1 MAELLFAPLI
11 DRIRTTGGQVLG
23 SQLVEEVT
31 TGDDGAVTS
40 VVARC
45 QPPASPPRSDLHA
58 MFIRCARISAPQ
70 AFRDCSVEM
79 RN

>member
-1 MAELLFAPLI
+1 MLCAALQHQNSFDVCWCKGSVAELLFAPLI
-11 DRIRTTGGQVLG
+11 DRIRANGGQVLG

-45 QPPASPPRSDLHA
+45 QHA
-58 MFIRCARISAPQ
+58 PSRYITF
-70 AFRDCSVEM
+70 
-79 RN
+79 